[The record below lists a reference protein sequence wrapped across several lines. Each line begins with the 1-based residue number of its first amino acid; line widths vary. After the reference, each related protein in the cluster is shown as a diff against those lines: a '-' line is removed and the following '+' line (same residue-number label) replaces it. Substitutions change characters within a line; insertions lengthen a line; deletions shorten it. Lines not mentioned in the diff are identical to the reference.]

1 MVRISKCAFS
11 PLFNLKYDALYS
23 FSTHSPL
30 VLKGYATFQSHGLRV
45 GSQRPWCNYYTGM
58 GRSKGYLDVLTMF
71 DKMMHFFFFCSFSH
85 AVIKPIWKYGTPS
98 CRQRKDKKL
107 THHLHHRGACWY
119 VYHRP
124 LSLVL
129 KWFNSDVGF
138 FYVSVV
144 TCLHTDQWS

>member
-11 PLFNLKYDALYS
+11 PLFNLKYDAVYS
-23 FSTHSPL
+23 FSTPSLL

-58 GRSKGYLDVLTMF
+58 GEIKGLFRCPDNVFY
-71 DKMMHFFFFCSFSH
+71 KMMHFFFCSFSH

-107 THHLHHRGACWY
+107 THHLHHGGACWY
-119 VYHRP
+119 VHHSP
-124 LSLVL
+124 LLLLL

-144 TCLHTDQWS
+144 TCLHTHQWS